1 MNEVKTS
8 VIDKVIVVT
17 IDRPPVNAM
26 TMSLYAEMA
35 ATFEAISKR
44 MDVNCAVLTSAGSKA
59 FCAGKDLQEF
69 LNTSVEDDPKQAPI
83 VRRAFSAVQQC
94 SIPVIAAV
102 NGAATGAGCVFASLA
117 DIRFAS
123 SKAFFSLPEINIGR
137 CGGAAHMGRHLPQGV
152 LRRIFFTGDAL
163 SADDAYRLGFVD
175 RVLAPDELMPAALQ
189 LAAKIAAKS
198 PLGLRLAK
206 KTVNEGERLALEAA
220 LDIEQRYSTE
230 LLHTADAREAARA
243 VFEKRAPNFVGR

>member
-1 MNEVKTS
+1 MSEVKTS
-8 VIDKVIVVT
+8 VTGKVIIVT

-26 TMSLYAEMA
+26 TLSLYAEMA
-35 ATFEAISKR
+35 KTFEAISQR
-44 MDVNCAVLTSAGSKA
+44 MDVNCVVLTSAGSKA

-69 LNTSVEDDPKQAPI
+69 LATTVEDDPKQAPI
-83 VRRAFSAVQQC
+83 VRGAFRAVQQC

-117 DIRFAS
+117 DIRLAS
-123 SKAFFSLPEINIGR
+123 SNAFFSLPEINIGR

-152 LRRIFFTGDAL
+152 LRRIFFTGDKL
-163 SADDAYRLGFVD
+163 SAEDAYRLGFVD
-175 RVLAPDELMPAALQ
+175 QVLPPEELLPAAMA
-189 LAAKIAAKS
+189 LATRIAAKS

-206 KTVNEGERLALEAA
+206 KTVNEGERLALETA

-230 LLHTADAREAARA
+230 LLHTEDAREAARA
-243 VFEKRAPNFVGR
+243 VFEKRAPTFVGR